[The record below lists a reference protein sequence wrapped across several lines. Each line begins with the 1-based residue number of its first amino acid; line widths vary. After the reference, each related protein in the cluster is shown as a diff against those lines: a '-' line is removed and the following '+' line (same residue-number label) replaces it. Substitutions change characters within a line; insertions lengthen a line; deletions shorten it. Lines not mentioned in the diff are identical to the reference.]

1 MLVSRAG
8 SVVDANGKIVDSKV
22 NDALRKFLEG
32 FVAHV
37 RTRSNTVEA

>member
-1 MLVSRAG
+1 MVGWGAG
-8 SVVDANGKIVDSKV
+8 TVLDARGKIGDAKV

-37 RTRSNTVEA
+37 RSRAKSMEA